1 MLLRTELEKLWKR
14 PALWIGFAVSLLVG
28 VFLTWSMLPMVYTGE
43 GTISG
48 LKAAAYNRRLAAEYE
63 GYLTEEKTEAII
75 SRFGFARYD
84 EEGGCV
90 YGNFLNRFVT
100 EKMTDYSGDKRRAER
115 LIPLS
120 AKDGWLGACTYKD
133 HIYFAY
139 TEGWDELWEIFMG
152 LAVVWGITLVVLLSP
167 VYSSDRM
174 LRTAPVIRASAE
186 GRRRMVV
193 ARLAAS
199 WIVAAGGYLLIG
211 GLFFLICGLIYG
223 FEGLK
228 ANMLCLGA
236 MPYIW
241 PESVT
246 VGAFWAG
253 ACLPRAV
260 LGITVLVFFLSGI
273 SAYCGRTLTSVCL
286 SALLFAFPVIRNML
300 WIRTFLTPLFSLLV
314 NGMPFYMMIPLY
326 EDGRKAFW
334 ILQAVVA
341 MLFCLAGLWMV
352 YSGWCRNRKE
362 YGK

>member
-1 MLLRTELEKLWKR
+1 MSE
-14 PALWIGFAVSLLVG
+14 
-28 VFLTWSMLPMVYTGE
+28 
-43 GTISG
+43 
-48 LKAAAYNRRLAAEYE
+48 
-63 GYLTEEKTEAII
+63 
-75 SRFGFARYD
+75 
-84 EEGGCV
+84 
-90 YGNFLNRFVT
+90 
-100 EKMTDYSGDKRRAER
+100 
-115 LIPLS
+115 
-120 AKDGWLGACTYKD
+120 KDGWLGACTYKD

-174 LRTAPVIRASAE
+174 LRTAPVIRASAG
-186 GRRRMVV
+186 GRCKMVV

-199 WIVAAGGYLLIG
+199 WIVSAGGYLLLG

-228 ANMLCLGA
+228 ADMLCLGA
-236 MPYIW
+236 LPYIW

-246 VGAFWAG
+246 VGVFWAR
-253 ACLPRAV
+253 AFLPRAV
-260 LGITVLVFFLSGI
+260 LGITVLVFSLSGI
-273 SAYCGRTLTSVCL
+273 SAYCGRSLTSVCL
-286 SALLFAFPVIRNML
+286 SALLFAFPVIRKML

-326 EDGRKAFW
+326 EDGRKAFF
-334 ILQAVVA
+334 ILQAVMA

>member
-14 PALWIGFAVSLLVG
+14 PALWIGFTVSLLVG
-28 VFLTWSMLPMVYTGE
+28 GFLTWSMLPMVYTGE

-63 GYLTEEKTEAII
+63 GYLTEEKAEAII

-100 EKMTDYSGDKRRAER
+100 EKMTDYSGDKRKAER
-115 LIPLS
+115 LISLS
-120 AKDGWLGACTYKD
+120 EKDSWLGACTYKD

-186 GRRRMVV
+186 GRRKMVV

-211 GLFFLICGLIYG
+211 G
-223 FEGLK
+223 
-228 ANMLCLGA
+228 A
-236 MPYIW
+236 
-241 PESVT
+241 
-246 VGAFWAG
+246 
-253 ACLPRAV
+253 
-260 LGITVLVFFLSGI
+260 FLSYLRI
-273 SAYCGRTLTSVCL
+273 DIWL
-286 SALLFAFPVIRNML
+286 
-300 WIRTFLTPLFSLLV
+300 
-314 NGMPFYMMIPLY
+314 
-326 EDGRKAFW
+326 
-334 ILQAVVA
+334 
-341 MLFCLAGLWMV
+341 
-352 YSGWCRNRKE
+352 
-362 YGK
+362 

>member
-1 MLLRTELEKLWKR
+1 MLLGTELEKLWKR

-28 VFLTWSMLPMVYTGE
+28 GFLTWSMLPMVYTGE

-63 GYLTEEKTEAII
+63 GNLTEEKAEAII

-186 GRRRMVV
+186 GRRKMVV

-211 GLFFLICGLIYG
+211 G
-223 FEGLK
+223 
-228 ANMLCLGA
+228 A
-236 MPYIW
+236 
-241 PESVT
+241 
-246 VGAFWAG
+246 
-253 ACLPRAV
+253 
-260 LGITVLVFFLSGI
+260 FLS
-273 SAYCGRTLTSVCL
+273 
-286 SALLFAFPVIRNML
+286 
-300 WIRTFLTPLFSLLV
+300 
-314 NGMPFYMMIPLY
+314 YMRIDIWL
-326 EDGRKAFW
+326 
-334 ILQAVVA
+334 
-341 MLFCLAGLWMV
+341 
-352 YSGWCRNRKE
+352 
-362 YGK
+362 